1 MFLVTLGMR
10 EWQVRDWAQSSL
22 DSSGID
28 ETLNTKALPKRNCC
42 NTPADNERKK
52 FLLTFLK
59 NLPTLPSHY
68 CRATT
73 NKLYLEPPIM
83 SVMVLYRLYEESF
96 KANSPQLK
104 SLSRTTVAAEFEAL
118 NLAIYSPK
126 IDQCDTCHI
135 SDKVYNVHQQRKE
148 EARSQKAADKANS
161 IAHPD
166 KIAVFTMDVQAVKMA
181 PFLKANAFYYKTKLC
196 VHNFTIYSEANGNVT
211 CYLWNESEGGLDGDV
226 FASMIS
232 DHVTAFINS
241 NPTCARLIMYS
252 DSCCYQNR
260 NAVVSNALL
269 APAIEHKVTIE
280 QHYLEKGHTQ
290 MEVDSVHS
298 TIEHRLRN
306 KEIYLPTDYVGV
318 CREACVNDCWR
329 DYHQYL

>member
-1 MFLVTLGMR
+1 
-10 EWQVRDWAQSSL
+10 
-22 DSSGID
+22 
-28 ETLNTKALPKRNCC
+28 
-42 NTPADNERKK
+42 
-52 FLLTFLK
+52 
-59 NLPTLPSHY
+59 
-68 CRATT
+68 
-73 NKLYLEPPIM
+73 
-83 SVMVLYRLYEESF
+83 MVLYRLYEESF

-104 SLSRTTVAAEFEAL
+104 PLSRTNVAAEFEAL
-118 NLAIYSPK
+118 KLAIYRPK
-126 IDQCDTCHI
+126 KDQCDTCTSHKLGHI
-135 SDKVYNVHQQRKE
+135 SDEVYNVHQQRKE
-148 EARSQKAADKANS
+148 EARSQKAADKADS

-166 KIAVFTMDVQAVKMA
+166 KIAVFTIDVQAVKMA

-196 VHNFTIYSEANGNVT
+196 VHNFTIHNEANGNVT

-241 NPTCARLIMYS
+241 NPTCTRLILYS
-252 DSCCYQNR
+252 DGCCYQNR

-269 APAIEHKVTIE
+269 ALAIEYKVTIE

-306 KEIYLPTDYVGV
+306 KDIYLPTDYVGV
-318 CREACVNDCWR
+318 CREACAKNPYSVK
-329 DYHQYL
+329 YLTHDFFKSYAPVSYYKSIRPGFKTGDPVVTDIRCIMYTPEGIMKYKLLYSD